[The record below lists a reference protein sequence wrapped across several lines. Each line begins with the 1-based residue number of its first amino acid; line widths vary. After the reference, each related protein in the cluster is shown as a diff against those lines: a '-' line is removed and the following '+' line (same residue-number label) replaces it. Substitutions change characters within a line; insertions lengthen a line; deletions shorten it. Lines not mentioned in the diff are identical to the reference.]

1 MIDDAIT
8 NARRYF
14 ANNSNC
20 AQSVMKAILVEKN
33 MDFDQVIP
41 LAAGLGGGVA
51 HEGSVCGAVT
61 GAIAALGVLNS
72 RHYTDLVKH
81 KESTYEDSE
90 EFIRRFKEIH
100 GSPLCNVL
108 TGIEMKDTDARS
120 RAMDSGLFAQRCPKY
135 VENAVRIALEISEH
149 R

>member
-1 MIDDAIT
+1 MIDDAVA

-14 ANNSNC
+14 SGNHNC
-20 AQSVMKAILVEKN
+20 AQSVMKAMLVETK

-41 LAAGLGGGVA
+41 LTAGLGGGVA

-81 KESTYEDSE
+81 KEAAYKDSE
-90 EFIRRFKEIH
+90 EFIRRFKEVH
-100 GSPLCNVL
+100 GSVHCNDL
-108 TGIEMKDTDARS
+108 TGIEMADLKARQK
-120 RAMDSGLFAQRCPKY
+120 AMEGGLFAQRCPKF
-135 VENAVRIALEISEH
+135 VENAVRIALEISEQQ
-149 R
+149 